1 MDTKSDKPGTPLR
14 LVGQYQPETVN
25 AHLAAC
31 EEITRRG
38 SAVILDRFFPALGER
53 LRAFADRAGSN
64 AERRRFDDLLSL
76 LVIGRQDLVESF
88 HRSVSQGFQRFG
100 KRQLNTQI
108 AETTTNQDRLALV
121 DDDVLEESIALS
133 SISYRCEEDYRTDL
147 WFLNQRLSA
156 LNGGMKVQGSNSPI
170 SALQFCH
177 ALRTTIAPHAIPIR
191 EKLLAYKV
199 FEGALN
205 ESYRD
210 LLIELNEYLA
220 EQEILPNLRLL
231 EGGRRDGPGVGS
243 STRSEAEMTQQT
255 SAPAESET
263 LISAEDAEQ
272 DIGLVEAIRSLQQHL
287 RGGGGAMGEG
297 AAGLKPRA
305 AVDHA
310 QQQPFLETLQAAQT
324 QALTDQ
330 GILENAPAGA
340 VVLPA
345 VESLGQGIA
354 EKLQDEKVDGQ
365 LDPSDMHTIDLV
377 GMLFEYML
385 SDEQLPDSVKAVL
398 SYLHTPF
405 LKIAFQDANFF
416 EHKEHPARLLLNA
429 LAEAGTRWVGNDG
442 TSQYDMFAKIK
453 EVVSTVL
460 KKFENDVRL
469 FADLLLDFG
478 AHVKK
483 IARRQDLM
491 EKRATERFQGEEKLR
506 EVKARVSQEVRRRT
520 DGRELPSAVLLL
532 LLQPWSDYLAFLL
545 LRYGDSSAAWKEALQ
560 AVDEILLSVQPP
572 PDSTD
577 RHRAR
582 QARVLS
588 IVQQGLNTIGYDPNR
603 GEKITEALSSLQ
615 ENALQRNKPA
625 AAPVRPKVDI
635 AAADIPGVDIRGF
648 ESTPEQ
654 ASSGPAPETI
664 SAEERKMVENLK
676 LIEFGTW
683 FEFEGG
689 KRLKVAW
696 YSSRTEHYMLVDQMG
711 RQQATTSGLELA
723 RAMLTGKARVI
734 AGSTKPFFERALEN
748 ILQDLNAKASQ
759 TEHDHD

>member
-88 HRSVSQGFQRFG
+88 HRSLSQGFQRFG

-220 EQEILPNLRLL
+220 EQGILPNLRLL
-231 EGGRRDGPGVGS
+231 EGGRRDSAGVGS
-243 STRSEAEMTQQT
+243 ATGAEMPPGTQG
-255 SAPAESET
+255 PPESET
-263 LISAEDAEQ
+263 SASAEPAEQ
-272 DIGLVEAIRSLQQHL
+272 DLGVMQAIRALQRYSLDGTEPL
-287 RGGGGAMGEG
+287 GEG
-297 AAGLKPRA
+297 VIESDARV
-305 AVDHA
+305 AVDHPHQEQLLA
-310 QQQPFLETLQAAQT
+310 ALQAVQT
-324 QALTDQ
+324 QALSDQ
-330 GILENAPAGA
+330 DSLENVPAAA
-340 VVLPA
+340 VVLPEA
-345 VESLGQGIA
+345 GNLGQGIA